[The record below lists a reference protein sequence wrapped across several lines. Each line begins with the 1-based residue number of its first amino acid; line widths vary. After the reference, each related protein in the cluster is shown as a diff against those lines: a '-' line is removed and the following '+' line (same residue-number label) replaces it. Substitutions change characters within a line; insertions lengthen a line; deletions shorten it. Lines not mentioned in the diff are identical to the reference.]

1 MNPKGSALSARFIP
15 LLAFLLLN
23 TPLSYIG
30 DIFHEEGHCFL
41 ALAQGGTCTGIIIGQ
56 SESYALASSY
66 LVSIGG
72 WAGQYALVAIVIIL
86 AWKIKPASF
95 LARSA
100 VTIIVFQNLTNPP
113 AYIASLQGDSAAA
126 LNILVGA
133 GVGRSASVIILES
146 VAIILFLVG
155 GYVSWRYVRR
165 YFADIFRWASARR
178 LSAAA
183 MLFVAGGVA
192 STLFAYTSLGKAV
205 MLTSAGI
212 QAIAALGFLA
222 IFAFLIIPSPPA
234 TWKGTESTGPSR
246 ATVTFVMLLFV
257 EAQLIFYFALPVT
270 ILFP

>member
-30 DIFHEEGHCFL
+30 DIFHEGGHCFL

-56 SESYALASSY
+56 GESFALASSY

-72 WAGQYALVAIVIIL
+72 WAGQYVLVALVILL
-86 AWKIKPASF
+86 AWRVTPKNF

-100 VTIIVFQNLTNPP
+100 VTVIVFQNLINPP

-126 LNILVGA
+126 LGLLEAA
-133 GVGRSASVIILES
+133 GIGRPASVIILES
-146 VAIILFLVG
+146 VAMILFSVG

-165 YFADIFRWASARR
+165 YFTDVFKWVSARR
-178 LSAAA
+178 LAAAA
-183 MLFVAGGVA
+183 MLFVAGSVA
-192 STLFAYTSLGKAV
+192 STLAAYTALGKA
-205 MLTSAGI
+205 MLLTSAGV
-212 QAIAALGFLA
+212 QAFAAFAFLV

-234 TWKGTESTGPSR
+234 TWQGAESTGPSH
-246 ATVTFVMLLFV
+246 ATVAFVILLFV
-257 EAQLIFYFALPVT
+257 EAQLIFYFVLPIT

>member
-1 MNPKGSALSARFIP
+1 MNPKDPTLSARFIP
-15 LLAFLLLN
+15 LLAFLFLN

-66 LVSIGG
+66 IVSVGG
-72 WAGQYALVAIVIIL
+72 WAGQYVLVAIVILL
-86 AWKIKPASF
+86 ALRIKPKSF

-100 VTIIVFQNLTNPP
+100 VTIIVFQNLINPP

-126 LNILVGA
+126 LNILEEA
-133 GVGRSASVIILES
+133 GVGRLASVIFLES
-146 VAIILFLVG
+146 AAIILFLVG

-165 YFADIFRWASARR
+165 YFADLFRWVSARR
-178 LSAAA
+178 LNAAA
-183 MLFVAGGVA
+183 MLFVAGGIA
-192 STLFAYTSLGKAV
+192 STLFAYTSLGRA
-205 MLTSAGI
+205 MLLTSAGI

-222 IFAFLIIPSPPA
+222 IFAFFIIPPPPA
-234 TWKGTESTGPSR
+234 MWKGTESTGPSF
-246 ATVTFVMLLFV
+246 AMVTFAILLFV
-257 EAQLIFYFALPVT
+257 EAQLIFYFVLPVT